1 VSGWPKLTGDWTVAV
16 PTIGSWGT
24 IDTAGGVH
32 KRVVGLTRSG
42 YLFAYE
48 TPTGPCTSSSWPRF
62 HHDNANSG
70 DYNRDAVS
78 PGKPMNESVS
88 DSSGPRE
95 ITLDPPGDDL
105 VCGTAGKYEVVT
117 SDNPIADAGDFDAAT
132 ALQGAAAPTA
142 PGTPQTFQ
150 VPAGAHRYVAV
161 RAADEQGNVG
171 RFVSFDLGAGPIDVD
186 GDGVPDA
193 SDNCPNVPNPGQEDS
208 NGDGVG
214 DACTPPPS
222 SGSPGASPGKLALK
236 VKGKARVHRRSCF
249 TVTATD
255 ASGAPVPGAT
265 VRLGGNTKITD
276 AAGNA
281 RVCKRFK
288 KRGKVRVSVEKP
300 GYEGASQAI
309 KVRRRK

>member
-1 VSGWPKLTGDWTVAV
+1 
-16 PTIGSWGT
+16 
-24 IDTAGGVH
+24 
-32 KRVVGLTRSG
+32 
-42 YLFAYE
+42 
-48 TPTGPCTSSSWPRF
+48 
-62 HHDNANSG
+62 
-70 DYNRDAVS
+70 
-78 PGKPMNESVS
+78 M
-88 DSSGPRE
+88 
-95 ITLDPPGDDL
+95 
-105 VCGTAGKYEVVT
+105 
-117 SDNPIADAGDFDAAT
+117 
-132 ALQGAAAPTA
+132 
-142 PGTPQTFQ
+142 PQTFQ

-265 VRLGGNTKITD
+265 VRLGGKTKITD